1 LDLLVPIVIAVV
13 IGSLAGL
20 ACVSATGPRV

>member
-1 LDLLVPIVIAVV
+1 MDVLFPLLIALV

-20 ACVSATGPRV
+20 QCATATGPRV

>member
-1 LDLLVPIVIAVV
+1 MHVLFPIVIALV

-20 ACVSATGPRV
+20 QCAIATGPRV